1 MSTVENIDVNKFKIT
16 FSVDAATFE
25 DGLKKSYNKNKN
37 YFNIPGFRK
46 GKAPRKLIEAQ
57 YGKEILFDDAFN
69 FVLQDAYPKAAE
81 ESGLEIVSRPEI
93 GVEDAST
100 ENGVTFTAEVYV
112 KPEAKISNYKGL
124 TYKKQNLDAT
134 EEEIDAQ
141 IKTEL
146 EKHKRTVDVTDRAI
160 ADGDIAVIDFEGFM
174 DGEAFEGGKGSD
186 FSLKIGS
193 KTFIDTFEEQLIGK
207 NIGDDVEVNVT
218 FPEDYGQK
226 DLAGKPALFKVE
238 VKAIKFEQFPE
249 LTDEFVQDIAEEGIE
264 TVADYKN
271 DVKAKILLKKKN
283 EAENA
288 QTEELMEKLVAK
300 AEMSVPQAMVDNEID
315 LKIQE
320 FRNGLAQQG
329 IPLETY
335 LQYMGQSMENM
346 REAYRLISEKQVK
359 TRLALEAVAVAENIE
374 VSDEEYAAEIEKIAK
389 AYNMEKDKLAETF
402 GEREKKSISLDVKV
416 QKALELV
423 KENAVAEE

>member
-16 FSVDAATFE
+16 FSVDAAKFE
-25 DGLKKSYNKNKN
+25 EGLKKSYNKNKN

-46 GKAPRKLIEAQ
+46 GKAPRKIIEAQ

-112 KPEAKISNYKGL
+112 KPEVKISDYKGL
-124 TYKKQNLDAT
+124 TYKKQDLDVT
-134 EEEIDAQ
+134 EDEIDAQ

-160 ADGDIAVIDFEGFM
+160 ADGDVAVIDFEGFM

-207 NIGDDVEVNVT
+207 SIGDDVEVNVT

-226 DLAGKPALFKVE
+226 DLAGKPAVFKVE
-238 VKAIKFEQFPE
+238 IKGIKFEEFPE
-249 LTDEFVQDIAEEGIE
+249 LTDEFVQDVAEEGIE
-264 TVADYKN
+264 TVADYRN
-271 DVKAKILLKKKN
+271 DVKAKILLRKKN

-288 QTEELMEKLVAK
+288 QVEELMEQLVSK
-300 AEMSVPQAMVDNEID
+300 AEMSVPQAMIDNEID

-329 IPLETY
+329 IPLEGY

-359 TRLALEAVAVAENIE
+359 TRLALESVAVAENIE
-374 VSDEEYAAEIEKIAK
+374 VSDEEYAAEVEKIAK

-402 GEREKKSISLDVKV
+402 GEREKKNISLDVKV

-423 KENAVAEE
+423 KENAVVSE

>member
-16 FSVDAATFE
+16 FSFDAAKFE
-25 DGLKKSYNKNKN
+25 EGLKKSYNKNKN

-46 GKAPRKLIEAQ
+46 GKAPRKIIEAQ

-112 KPEAKISNYKGL
+112 KPEVKISDYKGL
-124 TYKKQNLDAT
+124 TYKKQDLDVT
-134 EEEIDAQ
+134 EDEIDAQ

-160 ADGDIAVIDFEGFM
+160 ADGDVAVIDFEGFM

-207 NIGDDVEVNVT
+207 SIGDDVEVNVT

-226 DLAGKPALFKVE
+226 DLAGKPAVFKVE
-238 VKAIKFEQFPE
+238 IKGIKFEEFPE
-249 LTDEFVQDIAEEGIE
+249 LTDEFVQDVAEEGIE
-264 TVADYKN
+264 TVADYRN
-271 DVKAKILLKKKN
+271 DVKAKILLRKKN

-288 QTEELMEKLVAK
+288 QVEELMEQLVSK
-300 AEMSVPQAMVDNEID
+300 AEMSVPQAMIDNEID

-329 IPLETY
+329 IPLEGY

-359 TRLALEAVAVAENIE
+359 TRLALESVAVAENIE
-374 VSDEEYAAEIEKIAK
+374 VSDEEYAAEVEKIAK

-402 GEREKKSISLDVKV
+402 GEREKKNISLDVKV

-423 KENAVAEE
+423 KENAVVSE